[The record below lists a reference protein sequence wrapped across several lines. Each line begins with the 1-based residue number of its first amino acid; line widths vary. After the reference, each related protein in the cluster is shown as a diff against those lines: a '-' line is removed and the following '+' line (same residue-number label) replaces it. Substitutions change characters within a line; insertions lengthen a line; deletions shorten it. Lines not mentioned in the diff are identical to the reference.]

1 LNIHGGAEET
11 ADNGTAETFTSQ
23 ETLDVQLEL
32 SEEELTDYRGKCC
45 DKKGGSDDDKSFRV
59 KGT

>member
-1 LNIHGGAEET
+1 
-11 ADNGTAETFTSQ
+11 
-23 ETLDVQLEL
+23 VQLEL